1 MWRESMKEPVVIRQ
15 ISGNKRK
22 RAKKQAMLLDMKSS
36 HNMFSHVFSALY
48 RKELSDLQDWHSYW
62 LGFCGLRIPIATLF
76 DRPPDAILD
85 QDGESKCPCGTH

>member
-1 MWRESMKEPVVIRQ
+1 MKEPVVIRQ

-48 RKELSDLQDWHSYW
+48 RKEPSDLQDWHSYW
-62 LGFCGLRIPIATLF
+62 LGFCGLRITIGILSGRQTQSLIRTVKASVLAVPISDML
-76 DRPPDAILD
+76 
-85 QDGESKCPCGTH
+85 

>member
-1 MWRESMKEPVVIRQ
+1 MKEPVVIRQ

-62 LGFCGLRIPIATLF
+62 LGFCGLRITIGILSGRQTQSLIRTVKASVLAVPISDML
-76 DRPPDAILD
+76 
-85 QDGESKCPCGTH
+85 